1 MISLDDVQPARPGTR
16 TGPRVAVL
24 GSLNIPGQSDHVAE
38 LVIAFTSTVLQQI
51 EDLDGDWTFIDTSA
65 DPSAPR
71 VTVSEVLTAD
81 AVVLL
86 GGGDVDSE
94 LYGVPGPAPHE
105 YGVDRAADDFCID
118 VIRGAVDAGIPVL
131 GICRGSQL
139 LNVAFGGSLVP
150 DIVNAGLHHGVSDDL
165 MIDEAISVVEG
176 TRLHAVLG
184 CDRVVVRSGHH
195 QAVDQV
201 APALRLA
208 ALAEDGV
215 VEGVE
220 HPEAWAVGVQW
231 HPEDDDGPGD
241 HRHSLFFA
249 LLAEAQQRRTVQ
261 A

>member
-1 MISLDDVQPARPGTR
+1 
-16 TGPRVAVL
+16 
-24 GSLNIPGQSDHVAE
+24 
-38 LVIAFTSTVLQQI
+38 
-51 EDLDGDWTFIDTSA
+51 
-65 DPSAPR
+65 
-71 VTVSEVLTAD
+71 
-81 AVVLL
+81 
-86 GGGDVDSE
+86 
-94 LYGVPGPAPHE
+94 
-105 YGVDRAADDFCID
+105 
-118 VIRGAVDAGIPVL
+118 
-131 GICRGSQL
+131 
-139 LNVAFGGSLVP
+139 
-150 DIVNAGLHHGVSDDL
+150 